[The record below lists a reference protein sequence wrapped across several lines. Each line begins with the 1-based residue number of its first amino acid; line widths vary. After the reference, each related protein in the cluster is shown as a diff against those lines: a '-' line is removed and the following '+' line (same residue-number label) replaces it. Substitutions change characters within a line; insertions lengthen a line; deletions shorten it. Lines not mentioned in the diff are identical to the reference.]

1 LKKVLFLLSASSKIG
16 LGHFYRCSVF
26 STKLQKKKIKTILLN
41 TENSE
46 KLKIFNKSFS
56 EYINFNLKKKNNFL
70 KEFLRIHKIINPD
83 YVIIDTP
90 IINSDVR
97 KKLRDKN
104 ILWLEFAN
112 GKKNLKLPAQV
123 INTIPY
129 SKKTLSNTSKKKN
142 YYGHEFSFLRKEF
155 FKKINFN
162 KKRIERK
169 KIFLCFG
176 GGDDRGLYKFII
188 NIMFNFQSLIKEINI
203 LCSDYNVNKKLRS
216 LNNNFN
222 KSNKN
227 FFNIYYNQSNFVNL
241 IDNSNLIFVTGGGI
255 THEINVRM
263 KKMNIIS
270 ITNNQILQSKRW
282 EKFGHNYLGE
292 FNKKNEPYLR
302 NKIIKILKQTNKVYI
317 KRNIFKDST
326 NIIINDTIKI
336 IK

>member
-1 LKKVLFLLSASSKIG
+1 MKKVLFLLSVSSKVG

-26 STKLQKKKIKTILLN
+26 STKLRKKKIKTILLN
-41 TENSE
+41 TENPE

-56 EYINFNLKKKNNFL
+56 KYINFNLKKKSNFL
-70 KEFLRIHKIINPD
+70 KEFLRIHKIINPN

-90 IINSDVR
+90 IINTNFR

-123 INTIPY
+123 INSIPY
-129 SKKTLSNTSKKKN
+129 PKKTLSKINKKKS

-155 FKKINFN
+155 FKKINLN
-162 KKRIERK
+162 KKIIERK

-176 GGDDRGLYKFII
+176 GGDDRGLYEFII
-188 NIMFNFQSLIKEINI
+188 NIILKFQHLIKEINI
-203 LCSDYNVNKKLRS
+203 LCSDYNVNKKLKL
-216 LNNNFN
+216 LNDYLIKGN
-222 KSNKN
+222 KK
-227 FFNIYYNQSNFVNL
+227 FLKIYYNQSNFVNL
-241 IDNSNLIFVTGGGI
+241 IDKSNLIFATGGGI
-255 THEINVRM
+255 THEINARM

-282 EKFGHNYLGE
+282 KEFGHNYLGE
-292 FNKKNEPYLR
+292 FKKRNKSYLR
-302 NKIIKILKQTNKVYI
+302 NKIIKILKQKNEVYI
-317 KRNIFKDST
+317 KKNIFKDST
-326 NIIINDTIKI
+326 DIIINDTVKI